1 MNYTF
6 GVYVENT
13 LHDFKGQVFYVVCV
27 HLLGI
32 IPDDIHQILGAVLRH
47 QVQSVEILSVT
58 GPHDSL
64 ELDNILMAPE
74 NSEQA
79 NLSQNPVCVNVTFK
93 NVLNLLDS
101 DNFFVFLLVEILVV
115 INDDILGLVSLVN
128 D

>member
-1 MNYTF
+1 MNDAF

-13 LHDFKGQVFYVVCV
+13 LHDFEGQVFYVVCV

-47 QVQSVEILSVT
+47 QVQSVEILGVT

-64 ELDNILMAPE
+64 ELDNILMTPE

-93 NVLNLLDS
+93 NVLNFLDS
-101 DNFFVFLLVEILVV
+101 DNFFVFLLVKILIV
-115 INDDILGLVSLVN
+115 INHGILGLVSLVN